1 MLILNAI
8 IRLARNERTQIWILV
23 VFFAGFSIKSFE
35 MPFYHDYPAYIE
47 QWKIILTNPEALRD
61 LGTNAYGPTH
71 NIISLVY
78 AIHPNL
84 PRILFCGIWIGA
96 GVLLLRRCAKNH
108 LPPWTR
114 LLILFFLYINPY
126 FFRLYKY
133 GQNDLAV
140 SGILLMAIILHRKK
154 KDVPAGTLFALALS
168 YKFYPLVMIPFLCTD
183 FKEVSKLRDIRKSF
197 RINFFLSVIASLAV
211 LTALA
216 YLTLGESF
224 LSPYQFLVNRSITES
239 SFAYFWQHSM
249 NSSFFAKLGFLPVAI
264 LLTGMCIMSYIK
276 RWSSYFS
283 AILALLLTFLL
294 SPVFYYVYIIGCLAL
309 LFEYTTWQS
318 QKQLNMS
325 DWIAPFA
332 YVFLMSFVFILNTL
346 LAKYPSIPLSDWKG
360 LIYAIP
366 NGALLVLLVGAN
378 LGWFNFLN
386 NRKTIRQSNPL
397 T

>member
-1 MLILNAI
+1 
-8 IRLARNERTQIWILV
+8 
-23 VFFAGFSIKSFE
+23 
-35 MPFYHDYPAYIE
+35 
-47 QWKIILTNPEALRD
+47 
-61 LGTNAYGPTH
+61 
-71 NIISLVY
+71 
-78 AIHPNL
+78 
-84 PRILFCGIWIGA
+84 
-96 GVLLLRRCAKNH
+96 
-108 LPPWTR
+108 
-114 LLILFFLYINPY
+114 
-126 FFRLYKY
+126 
-133 GQNDLAV
+133 
-140 SGILLMAIILHRKK
+140 
-154 KDVPAGTLFALALS
+154 
-168 YKFYPLVMIPFLCTD
+168 MIPFLCTD

-264 LLTGMCIMSYIK
+264 LLTGMCVMPYIK

-294 SPVFYYVYIIGCLAL
+294 SSIFYYVYIIGCLAL

-318 QKQLNMS
+318 QKKLNMS
-325 DWIAPFA
+325 DWVAPCA
-332 YVFLMSFVFILNTL
+332 YVFMMSFVFILNSL
-346 LAKYPSIPLSDWKG
+346 LARDPSIPLSNWKG

-366 NGALLVLLVGAN
+366 NGALIVLLIATN
-378 LGWFNFLN
+378 LGWFNFLD
-386 NRKTIRQSNPL
+386 NRNTIRQSNPL

>member
-1 MLILNAI
+1 MPILNII
-8 IRLARNERTQIWILV
+8 IRLAKNERTQIWILV
-23 VFFAGFSIKSFE
+23 VFFVGFSIKSFE
-35 MPFYHDYPAYIE
+35 IPFYHDYPAYIE
-47 QWKIILTNPEALRD
+47 QWKITLTNPEALRD

-71 NIISLVY
+71 NIISLMY

-96 GVLLLRRCAKNH
+96 GILLLRRCAKNH
-108 LPPWTR
+108 LPSWTR
-114 LLILFFLYINPY
+114 WLILFFLYVNPY
-126 FFRLYKY
+126 FFRLYEY

-140 SGILLMAIILHRKK
+140 SGILLMAIILHREN
-154 KDVPAGTLFALALS
+154 KDVPAGILFALALS
-168 YKFYPLVMIPFLCTD
+168 YKFYPLVMIPFLCID

-197 RINFFLSVIASLAV
+197 RINFFLSLIASLIILAG
-211 LTALA
+211 LA

-264 LLTGMCIMSYIK
+264 LLAGMCVMAYIK

-318 QKQLNMS
+318 QKQLKMS

-332 YVFLMSFVFILNTL
+332 YVFLMSFVFILNAL
-346 LAKYPSIPLSDWKG
+346 LAKDPSIPFSVWKG

-366 NGALLVLLVGAN
+366 NGALLVLLVGTN
-378 LGWFNFLN
+378 LGWFNFLD
-386 NRKTIRQSNPL
+386 NRDIGRPSNPL
-397 T
+397 A